1 MTRQDYYEN
10 LVYSLTH
17 DQFTT
22 YFGVEPLDI
31 WNFDY
36 SFDKVHWNAN
46 LEFAYNEY
54 LAGEEG

>member
-1 MTRQDYYEN
+1 MTREDYYEN

-31 WNFDY
+31 WDFDY
-36 SFDKVHWNAN
+36 AFSKVHWNAN
-46 LEFAYNEY
+46 LEYSYQEY
-54 LAGEEG
+54 LCGEE